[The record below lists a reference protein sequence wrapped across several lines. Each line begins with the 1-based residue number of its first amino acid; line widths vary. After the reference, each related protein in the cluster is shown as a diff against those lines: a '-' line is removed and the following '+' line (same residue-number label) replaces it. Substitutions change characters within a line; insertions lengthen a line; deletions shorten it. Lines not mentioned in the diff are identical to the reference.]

1 MAEAGIIRKK
11 LAASRVERAE
21 GGPGADRAWRV
32 SLARAV
38 QDHLKLSLDVRSLSI
53 ERRSLAELAELIPER
68 ALIAILEGPSEGL
81 GAIIVSQPVL
91 TGFIEAQTIGRL
103 RSQEVV
109 PRKPTR
115 TDAAMVASVIDAA
128 LEGLETQLAEEA
140 DLVWAG
146 GFHYASFLDDPRPLV
161 LLLEDAPLKLLR
173 AEVSLG
179 GGVRVGSILLAVPAE
194 GRGQQPSAA
203 DDLPAIESHGPAFA
217 TLLAEK
223 VMDAQARVDAV
234 LARVTLSLGQIM
246 GLEVGAVVPLGDA
259 ALDAIRL
266 EGLDGKHVADG
277 KLGQNRG
284 LRAIR
289 IAEAMGLRKATG
301 ETEGEMGGLSLGG
314 MGGGFGGGMAAG
326 LGAGLG
332 SGLGGF
338 GSEAAGDAGFE
349 MPEPMAADLGNFDFA
364 AVDMSAGLEEGADFP
379 AMDFPAMGADALGE
393 FLPTGTD

>member
-11 LAASRVERAE
+11 LTASKVDRAE

-38 QDHLKLSLDVRSLSI
+38 QDHLKLSLDVRSLTI

-68 ALIAILEGPSEGL
+68 ALIAILEGPAEGL

-103 RSQEVV
+103 RSQEIV

-115 TDAAMVASVIDAA
+115 TDAAMVATVVDAA

-161 LLLEDAPLKLLR
+161 LLLEDAPFKLLR
-173 AEVSLG
+173 AEVALG
-179 GGVRVGSILLAVPAE
+179 GGVRVGQILLAVPAE
-194 GRGQQPSAA
+194 GRGRQPASAE
-203 DDLPAIESHGPAFA
+203 DTPAIEHHGPAFS

-234 LARVTLSLGQIM
+234 LARVTLTLGQVM
-246 GLEVGAVVPLGDA
+246 GLEVGAVLPLGEA

-301 ETEGEMGGLSLGG
+301 ESDGEMGGLSLGG
-314 MGGGFGGGMAAG
+314 MGGGMGGGLGGDFGGGFG
-326 LGAGLG
+326 GDLGGLG
-332 SGLGGF
+332 SDSGF
-338 GSEAAGDAGFE
+338 D

-364 AVDMSAGLEEGADFP
+364 AADMSVGLEEGGDFP

-393 FLPTGTD
+393 FLPTGTE

>member
-1 MAEAGIIRKK
+1 MAEAGIIRRK
-11 LAASRVERAE
+11 LAASRVDRAE

-115 TDAAMVASVIDAA
+115 TDAAMVATVVDAA
-128 LEGLETQLAEEA
+128 LTGLETQLAEEA

-146 GFHYASFLDDPRPLV
+146 GFRYASFLDDPRPLV

-179 GGVRVGSILLAVPAE
+179 GGVRQGSILLAVPAE
-194 GRGQQPSAA
+194 GRGRQPASASDEA
-203 DDLPAIESHGPAFA
+203 PVETHGPAFA
-217 TLLAEK
+217 TLLADK
-223 VMDAQARVDAV
+223 VMEAQARVDAV
-234 LARVTLSLGQIM
+234 LARVTLSLGQVM
-246 GLEVGAVVPLGDA
+246 RLEPGAVLPLGEA

-289 IAEAMGLRKATG
+289 IAEAKGLRTATG
-301 ETEGEMGGLSLGG
+301 ESEGQMGGLPVGGMAGLGG
-314 MGGGFGGGMAAG
+314 LGGGLDAGLGDLGGGF
-326 LGAGLG
+326 
-332 SGLGGF
+332 
-338 GSEAAGDAGFE
+338 D
-349 MPEPMAADLGNFDFA
+349 MPQPMAADLGNFDFGA
-364 AVDMSAGLEEGADFP
+364 AEGGDFPAAGLDEGGDFP
-379 AMDFPAMGADALGE
+379 AMDFPAMDPGAMDDLAR
-393 FLPTGTD
+393 TGTE